1 MGLSDILDRCWS
13 GFGQQV
19 RRMLG
24 LQVTSVRLICE
35 RDKDVHAAQLLGLP
49 QESGRDDGS
58 GP

>member
-1 MGLSDILDRCWS
+1 
-13 GFGQQV
+13 
-19 RRMLG
+19 MLG